1 MEREVAGSNPAVAC
15 DRASRNKK
23 NGLKDST
30 SSSLADVHI
39 IRGCARKIHR
49 GRFFVQMKI
58 KVSMREIL
66 RSNRN
71 VDLNDL
77 LKYSTPFILDYPIH
91 NDTISME

>member
-1 MEREVAGSNPAVAC
+1 MPVER
-15 DRASRNKK
+15 KK
-23 NGLKDST
+23 NAVKDST
-30 SSSLADVHI
+30 SSSLADVRI
-39 IRGCARKIHR
+39 IRGCVRKIHR
-49 GRFFVQMKI
+49 GRFFIQMKEI

-66 RSNRN
+66 RSYRN

>member
-1 MEREVAGSNPAVAC
+1 MPVER
-15 DRASRNKK
+15 KK
-23 NGLKDST
+23 NGLKDGT
-30 SSSLADVHI
+30 GSSLADVRI

-49 GRFFVQMKI
+49 GRFFVQMKEI
-58 KVSMREIL
+58 KVSMKEIL
-66 RSNRN
+66 RSYRN